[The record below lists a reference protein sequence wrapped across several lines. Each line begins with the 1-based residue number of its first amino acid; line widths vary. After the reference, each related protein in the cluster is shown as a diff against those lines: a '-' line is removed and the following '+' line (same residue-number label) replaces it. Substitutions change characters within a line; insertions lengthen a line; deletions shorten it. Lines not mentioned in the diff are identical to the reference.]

1 MTEIN
6 TLQQAER
13 YAAERGY
20 ILSPEDRLAIAE
32 AQRME
37 RDRIASLESV
47 GTRQPLI
54 AAFNKHYPRLLK
66 FLNGIGEVI
75 LTLSQTLIVSVGVP
89 VVLLLLMVVEQQR
102 VTHGIGLFEVDPS
115 LAGFAATALVLLNL
129 TLEFTIEHIEHK
141 AGYMPAPDARF
152 SLRSWWRGMAY
163 TLGAG
168 TWEPQALSPAQR
180 YRKLLRLV
188 TFSILA
194 LALAGSMRTVI
205 SSISGAWY
213 VALGR
218 IIGESSLSEIATW
231 IGGLLFAAAAVLSAQ
246 GLSRYVAIRCVEI
259 LAGMTHTTDAETQQG
274 TSAIEGV
281 AVQYIVGRVRQHN
294 AEQRNRPMDV
304 LRQVAS
310 VPSQPNWANL
320 VVGTVNRPSPRM
332 QKTLDYLKNTP
343 GAMEQSNQ
351 ELAAVVGV
359 SDETVR
365 KAKAQIMNED
375 ATKPSPAVGQSFS
388 TSEHQEVTP

>member
-20 ILSPEDRLAIAE
+20 ILTPEDRLAIAE

-37 RDRIASLESV
+37 RDRRASLETS
-47 GTRQPLI
+47 TARQPLI

-102 VTHGIGLFEVDPS
+102 VTHGIGLFEVDPA

-141 AGYMPAPDARF
+141 AGYTPPPDARF
-152 SLRSWWRGMAY
+152 SLRTWWQSMAY
-163 TLGAG
+163 MLGAG
-168 TWEPQALSPAQR
+168 AWEPQALSPAQR

-205 SSISGAWY
+205 SSINGAWY

-218 IIGESSLSEIATW
+218 IVGESSLSEIATW

-259 LAGMTHTTDAETQQG
+259 LAGMTHQTDAETAND
-274 TSAIEGV
+274 SAAIDGV
-281 AVQYIVGRVRQHN
+281 AVQYIVARVRQHN
-294 AEQRNRPMDV
+294 AEQRNRPVMAISPSVSV
-304 LRQVAS
+304 LSEQTDAQTS
-310 VPSQPNWANL
+310 VSKALSKPLQALQRLHADPSLAERTTRELEALTGINKSAWSEAL
-320 VVGTVNRPSPRM
+320 RM
-332 QKTLDYLKNTP
+332 FAD
-343 GAMEQSNQ
+343 EQ
-351 ELAAVVGV
+351 E
-359 SDETVR
+359 
-365 KAKAQIMNED
+365 
-375 ATKPSPAVGQSFS
+375 TKPSPAVNEWKA
-388 TSEHQEVTP
+388 EHQQEVTSS